1 MNNRHKMYQSNQKAR
16 VYLQVMG
23 CSDIWFKAHTRRN
36 DRTYTQNS
44 YYLSTDLFNL
54 FDGVALLGN
63 SIIFFQVK
71 SNRWPSPKPMYVF
84 AKQYQG
90 VCIMAINVRSCK
102 TKRNKANK
110 KDVRSRVY

>member
-23 CSDIWFKAHTRRN
+23 CSDIWFKTHTRRN

-54 FDGVALLGN
+54 FDGIALLD
-63 SIIFFQVK
+63 SIVIFFQVK
-71 SNRWPSPKPMYVF
+71 SNRWPSPKSMIAFSRRFPHIRVL
-84 AKQYQG
+84 
-90 VCIMAINVRSCK
+90 AINVRSCK
-102 TKRNKANK
+102 TRRNKADR